1 MEEVPAMLDL
11 FGWDVGMSGLAVI
24 LLVAGAIVIGA
35 IPLFVGEARTGYEWL
50 ATAAAALLGG
60 WLGSE
65 AFGGIS
71 TLGPAFEGLY
81 LVPALIGGVVLGAV
95 VDVLVRY
102 VSGGRYTH
110 APRPI

>member
-1 MEEVPAMLDL
+1 MLDL

-35 IPLFVGEARTGYEWL
+35 IPLFIGEARTGYEWL

-71 TLGPAFEGLY
+71 TFGPAFEGLY
-81 LVPALIGGVVLGAV
+81 LVTALIGGVVLGAV